1 MRAIVNNT
9 VLSNLANVRRSD
21 LLRRLFDPEV
31 VAPGEVLTEL
41 KAGERLHRI
50 PEGQWSWLR
59 QVQLTSGERALA
71 ARLRRTVDA
80 GEAACLAVASARNWM
95 FLTDDR
101 DARRLAQLM
110 VIPIS
115 GTLGILQASVDEEY
129 LDLALADQLLTEM
142 VEAGYR
148 SPVRSLRELK
158 NR

>member
-1 MRAIVNNT
+1 
-9 VLSNLANVRRSD
+9 
-21 LLRRLFDPEV
+21 
-31 VAPGEVLTEL
+31 
-41 KAGERLHRI
+41 
-50 PEGQWSWLR
+50 
-59 QVQLTSGERALA
+59 
-71 ARLRRTVDA
+71 
-80 GEAACLAVASARNWM
+80 M